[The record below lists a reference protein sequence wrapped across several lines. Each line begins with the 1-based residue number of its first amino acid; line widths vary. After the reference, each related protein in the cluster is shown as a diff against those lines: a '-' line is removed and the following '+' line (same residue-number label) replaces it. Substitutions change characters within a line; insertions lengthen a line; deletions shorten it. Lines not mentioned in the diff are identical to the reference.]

1 MSENRTDTTAPT
13 PTPGPSEPLLP
24 PRVREV
30 LDRVKSIWTRLPFAA
45 KLFLVSAGATV
56 LVVAAYFAAAP
67 AMREYA
73 VLYGQ
78 LEGEDAGVIVEKL
91 KAQKIPFELTGDGT
105 TIKIPKDKVHEV
117 RLQLA
122 SEGLPKGGHVGF
134 ESFENMRLGATEFEQ
149 QVVYRRAMEGELAR
163 TIATVR
169 SVQSARVHLVLP
181 KASVFAQK
189 KEAATASVVVK
200 LRGARIEDEE
210 IGSIVNLVA
219 SAVQGLEP
227 DRVTLVTTDGR
238 MLHRPRPAGTDGETG
253 TTAAEQDLMA
263 QRRGVEALLE
273 ERTRTMLERVLGPGH
288 VDVRITA
295 ELDRAKVETTT
306 DKFDHSRS
314 SMRSE
319 QQLVEQS
326 ATGAPIDNTVAGVP
340 GAEGA
345 LPDGADA
352 GGPGQDG
359 TGGTLRRQSTRNY
372 EIDRV
377 QERRISVTQNV
388 KRLAVAVVID
398 GVDSGNGNGSVVA
411 RSPQELEKLN
421 QLVRSAVGFDEDR
434 GDVVTV
440 ESVPF
445 YMEKLPEPEA
455 EPPLLP
461 LPDSFMAKYGK
472 FLPLAKLVSGLL
484 VSAIAIVLV
493 RRSLRKRAERIEAA
507 RLKELEAQ
515 ERIAKLQL
523 EAAKL
528 EEPPPAEVV
537 LDYRAEALKK
547 ATDDP
552 ATAAL
557 VLRHWLK
564 AYELP
569 QAQPTA
575 PKTAA

>member
-1 MSENRTDTTAPT
+1 MSETRTDPQGPT
-13 PTPGPSEPLLP
+13 PEPPEPVLP

-30 LDRVKSIWTRLPFAA
+30 LDRVKSLWSRLPFAA
-45 KLFLVSAGATV
+45 KLFLSSVGATV
-56 LVVAAYFAAAP
+56 LVVALYFAAAP

-78 LEGEDAGVIVEKL
+78 LEGEDAGVIVERL

-105 TIKIPKDKVHEV
+105 TIKIPKDKVDEV

-122 SEGLPKGGHVGF
+122 SEGLPKGGHIGF
-134 ESFENMRLGATEFEQ
+134 ESFENLRLGATEFEQ
-149 QVVYRRAMEGELAR
+149 QVVFRRAMEGELAR

-169 SVQSARVHLVLP
+169 SVKSARVHLVLT
-181 KASVFAQK
+181 KSSVFAQK

-200 LRGARIEDEE
+200 LRGAHIEEEE
-210 IGSIVNLVA
+210 ISSIVNLVA

-238 MLHRPRPAGTDGETG
+238 MLHRPKPVGADGETG
-253 TTAAEQDLMA
+253 SSAAEQDLMA

-288 VDVRITA
+288 VDVRVTA

-326 ATGAPIDNTVAGVP
+326 ATGGAPLDNTVAGVP

-352 GGPGQDG
+352 GGPAQEG
-359 TGGTLRRQSTRNY
+359 TGGTLRKQSTRNF
-372 EIDRV
+372 EIDRI

-398 GVDSGNGNGSVVA
+398 GVDAGSGNVVA

-421 QLVRSAVGFDEDR
+421 VLVRSAVGFDEDR

-445 YMEKLPEPEA
+445 YMEKLPEPEP
-455 EPPLLP
+455 ETPLLP
-461 LPDSFMAKYGK
+461 LPESFKAKYGK
-472 FLPLAKLVSGLL
+472 FIPLAKLGVGILGATIALL
-484 VSAIAIVLV
+484 LV
-493 RRSLRKRAERIEAA
+493 RRSLRKRSERLEAI
-507 RLKELEAQ
+507 RVKELESR
-515 ERIAKLQL
+515 ERIAQLQL
-523 EAAKL
+523 EAAKV
-528 EEPPPAEVV
+528 EEPEDTEEPV
-537 LDYRAEALKK
+537 DYRAEALRR
-547 ATDDP
+547 ATEDP

-557 VLRHWLK
+557 VLRAWLK

-569 QAQPTA
+569 RGQSNS
-575 PKTAA
+575 KNAAA